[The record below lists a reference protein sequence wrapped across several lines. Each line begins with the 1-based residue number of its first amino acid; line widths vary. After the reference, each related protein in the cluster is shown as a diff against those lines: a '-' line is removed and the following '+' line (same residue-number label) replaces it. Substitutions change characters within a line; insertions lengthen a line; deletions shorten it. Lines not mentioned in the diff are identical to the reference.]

1 MSVIAKD
8 GYFPDWLSKRKNKN
22 PQNAI
27 IAMACMSCI
36 LIIIGGLELI
46 LEFGSIT
53 FLLVSLLTAVANYK
67 IRVKTNSSKFLT
79 ALAIV
84 GLGIGGILILYYEFT
99 NKWEQMILI
108 LLIYLLLALS
118 AWKYS
123 NNKKEIDKEVA

>member
-1 MSVIAKD
+1 
-8 GYFPDWLSKRKNKN
+8 
-22 PQNAI
+22 
-27 IAMACMSCI
+27 MACMSCI